1 MATEQERK
9 ALDKQKREAA
19 AAKVQ
24 AEKAKIAAK
33 QKEKKQAESA
43 KSKETLANTTK
54 SIKNTSAKQNRDKAD
69 REIAYNKSVAKVEDI
84 NKKAGRTL
92 KNDSKTNAQTVRSQ
106 NTRLGIPN
114 DFSPKKKKTNTTNN
128 TNEKTTPKET
138 TPRKKVNTVQ
148 DRKKV
153 GSVNA
158 GVKSSGTTTK
168 DFAQKEK
175 DSRTITGG
183 ILTNK
188 AGVSGKTTVGE
199 IRSNRE
205 NQNRTDGGKLNS
217 YKQGDKRSTYDAISK
232 EELANMTP
240 QQRRIAK
247 RTNNRLDGK
256 EGRKDDRARNVAIRR
271 GLSPQQAKDF
281 MQNRRNRLNQAMG
294 EFGRAAATGGTMDW
308 NKLDKR
314 MYRKNPQGSKGP
326 GTLQATSDGKGG
338 TYDATAPYQ
347 GVGPNRTGRGLAR
360 TYYDKITKAKPLD
373 LNPTIKLKDPQND
386 TENQNKTTKVIE
398 NNLEGNQ
405 GNNLSTKLYSD
416 MPAAKR
422 AAASAYNI
430 NKYGTDTPTAE
441 GKANNTFTY
450 SDGNRQEGL
459 DAYNERLKKASGIMK
474 LDDRSSMQGNMMNA
488 KGRR

>member
-1 MATEQERK
+1 MATKAERDAQEKKNKDKRQKELENRNAGIKKNQQAKLKQQQQQGQQTIAGIKTAVGNTETKRK
-9 ALDKQKREAA
+9 KDNLDKQISLGKI
-19 AAKVQ
+19 KVGKGKPQ
-24 AEKAKIAAK
+24 TD
-33 QKEKKQAESA
+33 KEIVKTARQSA
-43 KSKETLANTTK
+43 SQRIFGDGPVAVKSNNNTNSNNNNNK
-54 SIKNTSAKQNRDKAD
+54 PNT
-69 REIAYNKSVAKVEDI
+69 
-84 NKKAGRTL
+84 
-92 KNDSKTNAQTVRSQ
+92 
-106 NTRLGIPN
+106 
-114 DFSPKKKKTNTTNN
+114 KKTNKPKKQVRNIGKSVVSGIKSDGL
-128 TNEKTTPKET
+128 KTSDK
-138 TPRKKVNTVQ
+138 
-148 DRKKV
+148 
-153 GSVNA
+153 
-158 GVKSSGTTTK
+158 
-168 DFAQKEK
+168 
-175 DSRTITGG
+175 SRTITGG

-217 YKQGDKRSTYDAISK
+217 YKQGDKRATYDAISK

-247 RTNNRLDGK
+247 RTNKRLDRK
-256 EGRKDDRARNVAIRR
+256 EGRKNDRARNVAIRR

-294 EFGRAAATGGTMDW
+294 EFGKGLMGKQQNLGNIED
-308 NKLDKR
+308 R
-314 MYRKNPQGSKGP
+314 MYRKKGT
-326 GTLQATSDGKGG
+326 GTLQNMKAEDGS

-373 LNPTIKLKDPQND
+373 LKPTIPLSIESQND

-416 MPAAKR
+416 MPAAER
-422 AAASAYNI
+422 AAARAYNI
-430 NKYGTDTPTAE
+430 DKHGTHTPTAE

-459 DAYNERLKKASGIMK
+459 DAYNERLKKASRVSPISK
-474 LDDRSSMQGNMMNA
+474 LDDRSTMQGNMMSA

>member
-1 MATEQERK
+1 MATKAERDAQEKKNKLKKQKELENRNAEIKKKQQANKKQKQQQGKQTIAGIK
-9 ALDKQKREAA
+9 AAAGNTETKRNNDNLDKQ
-19 AAKVQ
+19 
-24 AEKAKIAAK
+24 I
-33 QKEKKQAESA
+33 S
-43 KSKETLANTTK
+43 KSKIKVGKGKPQTDKEIVKTARQSASQRIFGDGPVAVKSNNNT
-54 SIKNTSAKQNRDKAD
+54 NTNNN
-69 REIAYNKSVAKVEDI
+69 NKP
-84 NKKAGRTL
+84 
-92 KNDSKTNAQTVRSQ
+92 
-106 NTRLGIPN
+106 NT
-114 DFSPKKKKTNTTNN
+114 KKTNKPKKQVRNIGKSVVSGIKSDGL
-128 TNEKTTPKET
+128 KTSDK
-138 TPRKKVNTVQ
+138 
-148 DRKKV
+148 
-153 GSVNA
+153 
-158 GVKSSGTTTK
+158 
-168 DFAQKEK
+168 
-175 DSRTITGG
+175 SRTITGG

-188 AGVSGKTTVGE
+188 AGVSGKKTVGE

-217 YKQGDKRSTYDAISK
+217 YKQGDKRATYDAISK

-247 RTNNRLDGK
+247 RTNKRLDRK
-256 EGRKDDRARNVAIRR
+256 EGRKNDRARNVAIRR

-294 EFGRAAATGGTMDW
+294 EFGKGLMGKQQNLGNIED
-308 NKLDKR
+308 R
-314 MYRKNPQGSKGP
+314 MYRKKGT
-326 GTLQATSDGKGG
+326 GTLQNMKAEDGS

-373 LNPTIKLKDPQND
+373 LKPTIPLSIESQND

-422 AAASAYNI
+422 AAARAYNI
-430 NKYGTDTPTAE
+430 DKYGTNTPTAE

-450 SDGNRQEGL
+450 SYGNRQEGL
-459 DAYNERLKKASGIMK
+459 DAYNERLKKASGVSPINK
-474 LDDRSSMQGNMMNA
+474 LDDRSTMQGNMMSA

>member
-1 MATEQERK
+1 MATKAERDAQEKKNKLKKQKELENKNAEIKKNQQAKLKQQQQQGQQTIAGIKTAVGNTETKRK
-9 ALDKQKREAA
+9 KDKLDKQISLGKI
-19 AAKVQ
+19 KVGKGKPQ
-24 AEKAKIAAK
+24 TD
-33 QKEKKQAESA
+33 KEIVKTARQSA
-43 KSKETLANTTK
+43 SQRIFGDGPVAVKSNNNTNNNNNNK
-54 SIKNTSAKQNRDKAD
+54 PNT
-69 REIAYNKSVAKVEDI
+69 
-84 NKKAGRTL
+84 
-92 KNDSKTNAQTVRSQ
+92 
-106 NTRLGIPN
+106 
-114 DFSPKKKKTNTTNN
+114 KKTNKPKKQVRRDISKSVVSGIKSDGL
-128 TNEKTTPKET
+128 KTSDK
-138 TPRKKVNTVQ
+138 
-148 DRKKV
+148 
-153 GSVNA
+153 
-158 GVKSSGTTTK
+158 
-168 DFAQKEK
+168 
-175 DSRTITGG
+175 SRTITGG

-217 YKQGDKRSTYDAISK
+217 YKQGDKRATYDAISK

-247 RTNNRLDGK
+247 RTNKRLDRK
-256 EGRKDDRARNVAIRR
+256 EGRKNDRARNVAIRR

-294 EFGRAAATGGTMDW
+294 EFGKGLMGKQQNLGNIED
-308 NKLDKR
+308 R
-314 MYRKNPQGSKGP
+314 MYRKKGT
-326 GTLQATSDGKGG
+326 GTLQNMKAEDGS

-373 LNPTIKLKDPQND
+373 LKPTIPLSIESQND
-386 TENQNKTTKVIE
+386 TENQDKTTKVIE

-422 AAASAYNI
+422 AAARAYNI
-430 NKYGTDTPTAE
+430 DKYGTHTPTAE

-459 DAYNERLKKASGIMK
+459 DAYNERLKKASGVSPISK
-474 LDDRSSMQGNMMNA
+474 LDDRSTMQGNMMNA

>member
-1 MATEQERK
+1 MATKAERDAQEKKNKDEKQKELENRNAEIKKKQQANQKQKQQQGKQTIAGIKTAAGNTETKRK
-9 ALDKQKREAA
+9 KDELDKQISKDKI
-19 AAKVQ
+19 KVGKGKSQ
-24 AEKAKIAAK
+24 TN
-33 QKEKKQAESA
+33 KEIVKTAGQSA
-43 KSKETLANTTK
+43 SQRIFGDGPVAVKSNNNT
-54 SIKNTSAKQNRDKAD
+54 NTNTNNN
-69 REIAYNKSVAKVEDI
+69 NKP
-84 NKKAGRTL
+84 
-92 KNDSKTNAQTVRSQ
+92 
-106 NTRLGIPN
+106 NT
-114 DFSPKKKKTNTTNN
+114 KKTNKPKKQVRNIGKSVVSGIKSDGL
-128 TNEKTTPKET
+128 KTSDK
-138 TPRKKVNTVQ
+138 
-148 DRKKV
+148 
-153 GSVNA
+153 
-158 GVKSSGTTTK
+158 
-168 DFAQKEK
+168 
-175 DSRTITGG
+175 SRTITGG

-217 YKQGDKRSTYDAISK
+217 YKQGDKRATYDAISK

-247 RTNNRLDGK
+247 RTNKRLDRK
-256 EGRKDDRARNVAIRR
+256 EGRKNDRARNVAIRR

-294 EFGRAAATGGTMDW
+294 EFGKGLMGKQQNLGNIED
-308 NKLDKR
+308 R
-314 MYRKNPQGSKGP
+314 MYRKKGT
-326 GTLQATSDGKGG
+326 GTLQNMKAEDGS

-373 LNPTIKLKDPQND
+373 LKPTIPLSIESQND

-422 AAASAYNI
+422 AAARAYNI
-430 NKYGTDTPTAE
+430 DKYGTHTPTAE

-459 DAYNERLKKASGIMK
+459 DAYNERLKKASGVSPINK
-474 LDDRSSMQGNMMNA
+474 LDDRSTMQGNMMSA

>member
-1 MATEQERK
+1 MATKAERDAQEKKNKLKKQKELENRNAEIKKKQQANKKQKQQQGKQTIAGIK
-9 ALDKQKREAA
+9 AAAGNTETKRNNDNLDKQ
-19 AAKVQ
+19 
-24 AEKAKIAAK
+24 I
-33 QKEKKQAESA
+33 S
-43 KSKETLANTTK
+43 KSKIKVGKGKPQTDKEIVKTARQSASQRIFGDGPVAVKSNNNT
-54 SIKNTSAKQNRDKAD
+54 NTNNN
-69 REIAYNKSVAKVEDI
+69 NKP
-84 NKKAGRTL
+84 
-92 KNDSKTNAQTVRSQ
+92 
-106 NTRLGIPN
+106 NT
-114 DFSPKKKKTNTTNN
+114 KKTNKPKKQVRNIGKSVVSGIKSDGL
-128 TNEKTTPKET
+128 KTSDK
-138 TPRKKVNTVQ
+138 
-148 DRKKV
+148 
-153 GSVNA
+153 
-158 GVKSSGTTTK
+158 
-168 DFAQKEK
+168 
-175 DSRTITGG
+175 SRTITGG

-188 AGVSGKTTVGE
+188 AGVSGKKTVGE

-217 YKQGDKRSTYDAISK
+217 YKQGDKRATYDAISK

-247 RTNNRLDGK
+247 RTNKRLDRK
-256 EGRKDDRARNVAIRR
+256 EGRKNDRARNVAIRR

-294 EFGRAAATGGTMDW
+294 EFGKGLMGKQQNLGNIED
-308 NKLDKR
+308 R
-314 MYRKNPQGSKGP
+314 MYRKKGT
-326 GTLQATSDGKGG
+326 GTLQNMKAEDGS

-373 LNPTIKLKDPQND
+373 LKPTIPLSIESQND

-422 AAASAYNI
+422 AAARAYNI
-430 NKYGTDTPTAE
+430 DKYGTNTPTAE

-459 DAYNERLKKASGIMK
+459 DAYNERLKKASGVSPINK
-474 LDDRSSMQGNMMNA
+474 LDDRSTMQGNMMSA

>member
-1 MATEQERK
+1 MATKAERDAQEKKNKLKKQKELENKNAEIKKNQQAKLKQQQQQGQQTIAGIKTAVGNTETKRK
-9 ALDKQKREAA
+9 KDELDKQISKDKI
-19 AAKVQ
+19 KVGKGKSQ
-24 AEKAKIAAK
+24 TNKEIVKTAK
-33 QKEKKQAESA
+33 QSA
-43 KSKETLANTTK
+43 SQRIFGDGPVAVKSNNNTNSNNNNNNK
-54 SIKNTSAKQNRDKAD
+54 PNT
-69 REIAYNKSVAKVEDI
+69 
-84 NKKAGRTL
+84 
-92 KNDSKTNAQTVRSQ
+92 
-106 NTRLGIPN
+106 
-114 DFSPKKKKTNTTNN
+114 KKTNKPKKQVRDIGKSVVSGIKSDGL
-128 TNEKTTPKET
+128 KTSDK
-138 TPRKKVNTVQ
+138 
-148 DRKKV
+148 
-153 GSVNA
+153 
-158 GVKSSGTTTK
+158 
-168 DFAQKEK
+168 
-175 DSRTITGG
+175 SRTITGG

-247 RTNNRLDGK
+247 RTSKRLDRK
-256 EGRKDDRARNVAIRR
+256 EGRKNDRARNVAIRR

-294 EFGRAAATGGTMDW
+294 EFGKGLMGKQQNLGNIED
-308 NKLDKR
+308 R
-314 MYRKNPQGSKGP
+314 MYRKKGT
-326 GTLQATSDGKGG
+326 GTLQNMKAKDGS

-373 LNPTIKLKDPQND
+373 LKPTIPLSVESQND

-416 MPAAKR
+416 MPAAQR
-422 AAASAYNI
+422 AAARAYNI
-430 NKYGTDTPTAE
+430 DKYGTNSPTAE
-441 GKANNTFTY
+441 GKADNTFTY
-450 SDGNRQEGL
+450 KDGERAQGL
-459 DAYNERLKKASGIMK
+459 EKYNESLRKASGINSPTKK
-474 LDDRSSMQGNMMNA
+474 LDDRSTMQGNMMNA

>member
-1 MATEQERK
+1 MATIQEKRARAGTPGYDKYGEKTGGAGSLKQKKQTNSDFENYKTRK
-9 ALDKQKREAA
+9 AREGKGNRKGNVNSGNQTLEQRGLGKSEKPVYRGTTAEERNASMEKIKNYKTKDK
-19 AAKVQ
+19 
-24 AEKAKIAAK
+24 
-33 QKEKKQAESA
+33 
-43 KSKETLANTTK
+43 NTT
-54 SIKNTSAKQNRDKAD
+54 T
-69 REIAYNKSVAKVEDI
+69 
-84 NKKAGRTL
+84 RTL
-92 KNDSKTNAQTVRSQ
+92 TNQKG
-106 NTRLGIPN
+106 N
-114 DFSPKKKKTNTTNN
+114 TNN
-128 TNEKTTPKET
+128 T
-138 TPRKKVNTVQ
+138 TPRKKVNTAQ
-148 DRKKV
+148 SRKKV
-153 GSVNA
+153 GSANA
-158 GVKSSGTTTK
+158 GIKSSGTTTK
-168 DFAQKEK
+168 DFAQREK

-247 RTNNRLDGK
+247 RTSKRLDRK
-256 EGRKDDRARNVAIRR
+256 EGRKNDRARNVAIRR

-294 EFGRAAATGGTMDW
+294 EFGKGLMGKQQNLGNIED
-308 NKLDKR
+308 R
-314 MYRKNPQGSKGP
+314 MYRKKGT
-326 GTLQATSDGKGG
+326 GTLQNMKAEDGS

-373 LNPTIKLKDPQND
+373 LKPTIPLSIESQND

-416 MPAAKR
+416 MPAAQR
-422 AAASAYNI
+422 AAARAYNI
-430 NKYGTDTPTAE
+430 DKYGTNSPTAE
-441 GKANNTFTY
+441 GKADNTFTY
-450 SDGNRQEGL
+450 KDGERAQGL
-459 DAYNERLKKASGIMK
+459 EKYNESLRKASGVSPTNK
-474 LDDRSSMQGNMMNA
+474 LDDRSTMQGNMMNA

>member
-1 MATEQERK
+1 MATKAERDAQEKKNKDKRQKELENRNAGIKKNQQAKLKQQQQQGQQTIAGIKTAVGNTETKRK
-9 ALDKQKREAA
+9 KDNLDKQISLGKI
-19 AAKVQ
+19 KVGKGKPQ
-24 AEKAKIAAK
+24 TD
-33 QKEKKQAESA
+33 KEIVKTARQSA
-43 KSKETLANTTK
+43 SQRIFGDGPVAVKSNNNTN
-54 SIKNTSAKQNRDKAD
+54 SNN
-69 REIAYNKSVAKVEDI
+69 N
-84 NKKAGRTL
+84 N
-92 KNDSKTNAQTVRSQ
+92 NKTNT
-106 NTRLGIPN
+106 
-114 DFSPKKKKTNTTNN
+114 KKTNKPKKQVRNIGKSVVSGIKSDGL
-128 TNEKTTPKET
+128 KTSDK
-138 TPRKKVNTVQ
+138 
-148 DRKKV
+148 
-153 GSVNA
+153 
-158 GVKSSGTTTK
+158 
-168 DFAQKEK
+168 
-175 DSRTITGG
+175 SRTITGG

-217 YKQGDKRSTYDAISK
+217 YKQGDKRATYDAISK

-247 RTNNRLDGK
+247 RTNKRLDRK
-256 EGRKDDRARNVAIRR
+256 EGRKNDRARNVAIRR

-294 EFGRAAATGGTMDW
+294 EFGKGLMGKQQNLGNIED
-308 NKLDKR
+308 R
-314 MYRKNPQGSKGP
+314 MYRKKGT
-326 GTLQATSDGKGG
+326 GTLQNMKAEDGS

-373 LNPTIKLKDPQND
+373 LKPTIPLSIESQND

-416 MPAAKR
+416 MPAAER
-422 AAASAYNI
+422 AAARAYNI
-430 NKYGTDTPTAE
+430 DKHGTHTPTAE

-459 DAYNERLKKASGIMK
+459 DAYNERLKKASRVSPISK
-474 LDDRSSMQGNMMNA
+474 LDDRSTMQGNMMSA

>member
-1 MATEQERK
+1 MATKAERDAQEKKNKLKKQKELENKNAEIKKNQQAKLKQQQQQGQQTIAGIKTAAGNTETKRK
-9 ALDKQKREAA
+9 KDELDKQISKDKI
-19 AAKVQ
+19 KVGKGKSQ
-24 AEKAKIAAK
+24 TN
-33 QKEKKQAESA
+33 KEIVKTAGQSA
-43 KSKETLANTTK
+43 SQRIFGNGPVAVKSNNNTNNNNNNK
-54 SIKNTSAKQNRDKAD
+54 PNT
-69 REIAYNKSVAKVEDI
+69 
-84 NKKAGRTL
+84 
-92 KNDSKTNAQTVRSQ
+92 
-106 NTRLGIPN
+106 
-114 DFSPKKKKTNTTNN
+114 KKTNKPKKQVRRDISKSVVSGIKSDGL
-128 TNEKTTPKET
+128 KTSDK
-138 TPRKKVNTVQ
+138 
-148 DRKKV
+148 
-153 GSVNA
+153 
-158 GVKSSGTTTK
+158 
-168 DFAQKEK
+168 
-175 DSRTITGG
+175 SRTITGG

-217 YKQGDKRSTYDAISK
+217 YKQGDKRSTYDKISK

-240 QQRRIAK
+240 KQRRISK
-247 RTNNRLDGK
+247 RTNNRLDRK
-256 EGRKDDRARNVAIRR
+256 EGRKNDRARNVAIRR

-294 EFGRAAATGGTMDW
+294 EFGKGLMGKQQNLGNIED
-308 NKLDKR
+308 R
-314 MYRKNPQGSKGP
+314 MYRKKGT
-326 GTLQATSDGKGG
+326 GTLQNMKAEDGS

-373 LNPTIKLKDPQND
+373 LKPTIPLSIESQND

-422 AAASAYNI
+422 AAARAYNI
-430 NKYGTDTPTAE
+430 DKYGTNTPTAE

-459 DAYNERLKKASGIMK
+459 DAYNERLKKASGVSPINK
-474 LDDRSSMQGNMMNA
+474 LDDRSTMQGNMMSA